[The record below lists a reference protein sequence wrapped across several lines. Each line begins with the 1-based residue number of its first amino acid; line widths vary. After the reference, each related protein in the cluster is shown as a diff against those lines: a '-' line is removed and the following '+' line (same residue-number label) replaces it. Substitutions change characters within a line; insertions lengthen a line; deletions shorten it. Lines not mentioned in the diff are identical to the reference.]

1 MTKHGCD
8 TQGAAAHM
16 AHPLPD
22 RALRSNV
29 PRGIQPEPP
38 FLWLFHWYFQPLRSP
53 QAFHRFVIH
62 LLACISQ
69 QGSDPAI
76 AISTV
81 LARQFDHV
89 LDQALFVS
97 TPLWQPTLRG
107 SVLAQYTAD
116 TTLRNFELTAHMID
130 AGPPA
135 RGAQKFPDAASFKI
149 SLSSVRSETA
159 RRRRSFSFC
168 SRFNSLSCSV
178 PIPPYFFFQR

>member
-38 FLWLFHWYFQPLRSP
+38 FLWLFHWYFQPLTSP

-62 LLACISQ
+62 WPACISQ

-76 AISTV
+76 AISTK
-81 LARQFDHV
+81 LALQLNHV
-89 LDQALFVS
+89 SNQAFFVS

-107 SVLAQYTAD
+107 SVPAQNATSLS
-116 TTLRNFELTAHMID
+116 LRNFELVTHMIN
-130 AGPPA
+130 AGP
-135 RGAQKFPDAASFKI
+135 RM
-149 SLSSVRSETA
+149 
-159 RRRRSFSFC
+159 
-168 SRFNSLSCSV
+168 
-178 PIPPYFFFQR
+178 

>member
-1 MTKHGCD
+1 MLCHHRFGDALKSYDQTWLRYSGRSRTHGPS
-8 TQGAAAHM
+8 TARQGIAQQCSERDSARAA
-16 AHPLPD
+16 LSLVVSLVLS
-22 RALRSNV
+22 ALT
-29 PRGIQPEPP
+29 
-38 FLWLFHWYFQPLRSP
+38 SP

-107 SVLAQYTAD
+107 SVLAQNATGLS
-116 TTLRNFELTAHMID
+116 LRNFELVAHMIN
-130 AGPPA
+130 AGP
-135 RGAQKFPDAASFKI
+135 RM
-149 SLSSVRSETA
+149 
-159 RRRRSFSFC
+159 
-168 SRFNSLSCSV
+168 
-178 PIPPYFFFQR
+178 